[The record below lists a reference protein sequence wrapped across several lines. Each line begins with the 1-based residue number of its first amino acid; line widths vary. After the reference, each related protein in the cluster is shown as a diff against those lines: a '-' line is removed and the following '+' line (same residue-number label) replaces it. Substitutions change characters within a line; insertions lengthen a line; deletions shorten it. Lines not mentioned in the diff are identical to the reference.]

1 MNRQFSESDILR
13 GALIDWI
20 GSMAIA
26 AGGTFLIV
34 VML

>member
-1 MNRQFSESDILR
+1 MTESDILR

-26 AGGTFLIV
+26 AGGMFLV
-34 VML
+34 VVLL